1 MSSNPV
7 YEFFATP
14 RSFGPFVLRMLL
26 AAVFFYHGGQKA
38 FGLFGGDGW
47 TKTMSQWTSSDGLG
61 LPVMI
66 AGLAIIGE
74 VLVALAM
81 FFGLLTRLAALGVMA
96 IMAGAIVIVHAGDG
110 ISANEYP
117 ATIGMIGLALLF
129 LGGGRLSLDRAV
141 SQQLLPGFG

>member
-1 MSSNPV
+1 MI
-7 YEFFATP
+7 
-14 RSFGPFVLRMLL
+14 L
-26 AAVFFYHGGQKA
+26 AAVFVFHGGQKA
-38 FGLFGGDGW
+38 FGLFGGEGW
-47 TKTMSQWTSSDGLG
+47 TKTMSQWTSPEGLG
-61 LPVMI
+61 LPVLI

-74 VLVALAM
+74 VVIAVAM

-110 ISANEYP
+110 IAANEFP
-117 ATIGMIGLALLF
+117 LTLGMIGLALLF